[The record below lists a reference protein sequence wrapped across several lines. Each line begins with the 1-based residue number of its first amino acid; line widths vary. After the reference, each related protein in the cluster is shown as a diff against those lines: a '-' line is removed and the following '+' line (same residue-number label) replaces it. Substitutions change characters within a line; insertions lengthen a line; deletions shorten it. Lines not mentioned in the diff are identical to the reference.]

1 MSFPSTT
8 GVAMIGL
15 GMVSPTYAAALADLS
30 DRLTL
35 RGVLARRPESA
46 ARWMERH
53 PGLTTRAYASA
64 AEIAADPDVAFVI
77 LATPPNARE
86 AFVETLA
93 AAGKPILMEKP
104 VERTLDAAERLCE
117 IAESHGVAFGVMLNH
132 RARPA
137 AKALGARIAGGDLGA
152 LLTVEVSIP
161 WWRPQS
167 YYDEPGRGA
176 YARDGGGVLISQA
189 IHTLDLMLSFAGP
202 VAETI
207 AFLATS
213 GFHRMEAEDFV
224 SAGLRFRSG
233 AIGSIFATTA
243 SYPGRGETITLGFEK
258 ATARLDTNMLTLD
271 WLDGRSETVGE
282 ATASGSGADPMAFTS
297 DWHRDMIADFA
308 DALAEGRPPRVT
320 AREALGVH
328 RLIAALEESGR
339 SGRHVVLRED

>member
-1 MSFPSTT
+1 MTAAAKT
-8 GVAMIGL
+8 GVAMVGL
-15 GMVSPTYAAALADLS
+15 GMVSPTYAAALEGLS
-30 DRLTL
+30 DRISL
-35 RGVLARRPESA
+35 RGVMASSPESA
-46 ARWMERH
+46 ARWIERH

-64 AEIAADPDVAFVI
+64 EEIAEDDAVAFVI

-86 AFVETLA
+86 SFVETLA

-117 IAESHGVAFGVMLNH
+117 IAEAHGVSLGVMLNH

-137 AKALGARIAGGDLGA
+137 AIALRDRIADGAFGA

-167 YYDEPGRGA
+167 YYVEPGRGT

-189 IHTLDLMLSFAGP
+189 IHTLDLMLSFTGP
-202 VAETI
+202 VAEAI
-207 AFLATS
+207 ALVATT

-224 SAGLRFRSG
+224 SAGLRFRNS
-233 AIGSIFATTA
+233 AVGSVFATTA
-243 SYPGRGETITLGFEK
+243 SYPGRGETITLGFAK

-271 WLDGRSETVGE
+271 WLDGRSETIGQ

-308 DALAEGRPPRVT
+308 DALAEGRPPRVPC
-320 AREALGVH
+320 REALGVH
-328 RLIAALEESGR
+328 RLIAALEESGAA
-339 SGRHVVLRED
+339 GRHVVLRED